1 MSAPAQKNLSPAP
14 VSIRT
19 WTDSS
24 MRASRMC
31 ESSHQDYQYFF
42 QNGQDQTTKTI
53 RFPSFSSE
61 LPEMFPKPSQMGRSN
76 ARLPPTG
83 SPLHYPMLRVC
94 PANQRTPTRR
104 LCRTWT
110 ARLSLPST
118 GTEPGSKPAQDPIR
132 PAAPAAVEDRSAGGA
147 GTEAT

>member
-61 LPEMFPKPSQMGRSN
+61 LREMFPKPSQMRRSN
-76 ARLPPTG
+76 ARLPTDWFAAALSDAQGLPRKSTNTHTPPLSNVDSSPEPPKHGYGTG
-83 SPLHYPMLRVC
+83 
-94 PANQRTPTRR
+94 
-104 LCRTWT
+104 
-110 ARLSLPST
+110 
-118 GTEPGSKPAQDPIR
+118 
-132 PAAPAAVEDRSAGGA
+132 
-147 GTEAT
+147 